1 MIMTYRIESAR
12 LMQCSE
18 NEATIFVYC
27 QPTDTEKESLQ
38 SKFDLDP
45 FDVEAIYDSDEVP
58 RVENMPDGGTFMIWK
73 RPDNIS
79 RNETIQFEVSSLG
92 ILIRDNKVVFI
103 VPRDDLPI
111 SGREFKQVDSV
122 WDCVLRVLLHTVH
135 HYQGHLKAIKMMS
148 QELQAKIIKSMENK
162 YLLQMFAL
170 GESLIYYHNALE
182 TNLAVLSKLH
192 IASGRLK
199 LTPEQSE
206 FLDDVIIENQQAS
219 KQAGIYSTVL
229 SGLMDARGTIVN
241 NNMNVLLKN
250 LTLINVVFLPLNI
263 IASMGGMSEFS
274 VMTEAAGISPW
285 VSYGLFSVAMIV
297 LGWGIWWWLMKVLD
311 HLQNRSS

>member
-1 MIMTYRIESAR
+1 MILSYRIESKR
-12 LMQCSE
+12 LVQS
-18 NEATIFVYC
+18 NGDDADVLVYR
-27 QPTDTEKESLQ
+27 QPTDAEKESLQ
-38 SKFDLDP
+38 KKYDLDP
-45 FDVEAIYDSDEVP
+45 FDVEAVYDADEVP
-58 RVENMPDGGTFMIWK
+58 RLEHMPEGGIFMIWK
-73 RPDNIS
+73 RPDNIT
-79 RNETIQFEVSSLG
+79 RDETIQFEVSSLG
-92 ILIRDNKVVFI
+92 ILIRDGKVVFI
-103 VPRDDLPI
+103 VPRDELSI
-111 SGREFKQVDSV
+111 TGREFKQIDNGM
-122 WDCVLRVLLHTVH
+122 DCVLRVLLQTAH

-148 QELQAKIIKSMENK
+148 QELQAKIVKSMENK

-182 TNLAVLSKLH
+182 ANQAVLSKFH
-192 IASGRLK
+192 TATGKLK
-199 LTPEQSE
+199 LSTEQLE
-206 FLDDVIIENQQAS
+206 FLEDVVIENQQAS

-274 VMTEAAGISPW
+274 VMTKNFNPW
-285 VSYGLFSVAMIV
+285 ISYGLFSVTMV
-297 LGWGIWWWLMKVLD
+297 LLGWLIWWWLMKVLD

>member
-1 MIMTYRIESAR
+1 MIMTYRIASAR

-18 NEATIFVYC
+18 NEADIFVYC
-27 QPTDTEKESLQ
+27 QPTDTEKEALQ
-38 SKFDLDP
+38 NKFDLDP

-58 RVENMPDGGTFMIWK
+58 RVEYMQDGSLFMIWK
-73 RPDNIS
+73 RPDNIT
-79 RNETIQFEVSSLG
+79 RDETIQFEVSSLG
-92 ILIRDNKVVFI
+92 ILIKNSKVVFI
-103 VPRDDLPI
+103 VPQDDLPI

-182 TNLAVLSKLH
+182 TNLAVLSKIHTAAGKL
-192 IASGRLK
+192 RLSA
-199 LTPEQSE
+199 EQIE

-229 SGLMDARGTIVN
+229 SGLMDARGTIVS

-250 LTLINVVFLPLNI
+250 LTLINVVFVPINI
-263 IASMGGMSEFS
+263 IASMGGMSEYS
-274 VMTEAAGISPW
+274 IMTKNINPW
-285 VSYGLFSVAMIV
+285 ISYGLFSVAMV
-297 LGWGIWWWLMKVLD
+297 LIGWGLWWWLTKVLD

>member
-1 MIMTYRIESAR
+1 MIMAYRIESAR
-12 LMQCSE
+12 LIQSTE
-18 NEATIFVYC
+18 DEADILVYC
-27 QPTDTEKESLQ
+27 QPTDSEKASLQ
-38 SKFDLDP
+38 KKFDLDP
-45 FDVEAIYDSDEVP
+45 FDVEAVYDADEVP
-58 RVENMPDGGTFMIWK
+58 RVEHMQDGTTFMIWK

-79 RNETIQFEVSSLG
+79 RSDTIQFEVSSLG
-92 ILIRDNKVVFI
+92 ILIRDNKVAFI
-103 VPRDDLPI
+103 VPRDELAI
-111 SGREFKQVDSV
+111 TGREFKQIDSG

-192 IASGRLK
+192 TASGKLK
-199 LTPEQSE
+199 LSGEQIE

-274 VMTEAAGISPW
+274 VMTKGMNPW
-285 VSYGLFSVAMIV
+285 ISYGLFSVTMIF
-297 LGWGIWWWLMKVLD
+297 LGWAIWWWLMRVLD

>member
-1 MIMTYRIESAR
+1 MSYQIESAR
-12 LMQCSE
+12 LVQS
-18 NEATIFVYC
+18 NEDEADVLVYC
-27 QPTDTEKESLQ
+27 QPTDTEKEFLQ
-38 SKFDLDP
+38 SKFALDP
-45 FDVEAIYDSDEVP
+45 FDVEAIYDPDEVP
-58 RVENMPDGGTFMIWK
+58 RVENMQDGGTFMIWK

-79 RNETIQFEVSSLG
+79 RNDTIQFEVSSLG
-92 ILIRDNKVVFI
+92 ILIRDSKVVFI
-103 VPRDDLPI
+103 VPRDELPI
-111 SGREFKQVDSV
+111 TGREFKQIDSV

-192 IASGRLK
+192 TASGKLK
-199 LTPEQSE
+199 LSAEQIT

-274 VMTEAAGISPW
+274 AMTKHIDW
-285 VSYGLFSVAMIV
+285 RISYGLFSLAMIV
-297 LGWGIWWWLMKVLD
+297 LGWAIWWWLMKVLD
-311 HLQNRSS
+311 HLQNRSD

>member
-12 LMQCSE
+12 LIQS
-18 NEATIFVYC
+18 NEAEANIFVYC
-27 QPTDTEKESLQ
+27 QPTDAEKEALQ
-38 SKFDLDP
+38 NKFDLDP

-58 RVENMPDGGTFMIWK
+58 RVEYMQDGGLFMIWK
-73 RPDNIS
+73 RPDNITS
-79 RNETIQFEVSSLG
+79 DETIQFEVSSLG

-182 TNLAVLSKLH
+182 TNLAVLSKIH
-192 IASGRLK
+192 TASGKLRLSA
-199 LTPEQSE
+199 EQIE

-274 VMTEAAGISPW
+274 VMTKGIDW
-285 VSYGLFSVAMIV
+285 RISYGLFSVAMVI
-297 LGWGIWWWLMKVLD
+297 LGWAIWWWLMRVLD

>member
-1 MIMTYRIESAR
+1 MILPYQIENER
-12 LMQCSE
+12 LVQCSE
-18 NEATIFVYC
+18 DAADVLVFC
-27 QPTDTEKESLQ
+27 QPTDAEKEALRDRFS
-38 SKFDLDP
+38 LDP
-45 FDVEAIYDSDEVP
+45 FDVEAIYDPDEVP
-58 RVENMPDGGTFMIWK
+58 RVETMTDGSTFMIWK

-79 RNETIQFEVSSLG
+79 RSDTIQFEVSSLG
-92 ILIRDNKVVFI
+92 ILIKNNKVVFI
-103 VPRDDLPI
+103 VPRDQLPI
-111 SGREFKQVDSV
+111 TGREFKQIDSS

-182 TNLAVLSKLH
+182 TNLAVLSKLY
-192 IASGRLK
+192 ASSGRLK
-199 LTPEQSE
+199 LSAEQIT

-274 VMTEAAGISPW
+274 LMTKNINPW
-285 VSYGLFSVAMIV
+285 ISYGLFSVSMFV
-297 LGWGIWWWLMKVLD
+297 LGWIIWWWLMKVLD
-311 HLQNRSS
+311 HLQNRST

>member
-1 MIMTYRIESAR
+1 MILSYRIEAAR
-12 LMQCSE
+12 LTPSNE
-18 NEATIFVYC
+18 NEADVLVYRL
-27 QPTDTEKESLQ
+27 PTDAEKEALQ
-38 SKFDLDP
+38 SRFDLDP

-58 RVENMPDGGTFMIWK
+58 RVENMPDGGLFMIWK
-73 RPDNIS
+73 RPDNIT
-79 RNETIQFEVSSLG
+79 RDETIQFEVSSLG
-92 ILIRDNKVVFI
+92 ILIKGSKVVFI
-103 VPRDDLPI
+103 VPRDELPI
-111 SGREFKQVDSV
+111 TGREFKQIDSV

-192 IASGRLK
+192 TASGKLK
-199 LTPEQSE
+199 LTAEQVE

-274 VMTEAAGISPW
+274 AMTKHVDWRI
-285 VSYGLFSVAMIV
+285 SYGLFSLAMII
-297 LGWGIWWWLMKVLD
+297 LGWIIWWWLMKVLD